1 MIIVNDISKETG
13 VSDSRAVYTPPCV
26 VRISDLKQG
35 AGLCATGSG
44 DSDRCY
50 ANGSAASG
58 TGQGCFSNGN
68 NAHPSSGGCSGNGN
82 SATPQCDSN
91 GTSVP

>member
-1 MIIVNDISKETG
+1 MGASKENC
-13 VSDSRAVYTPPCV
+13 VKDSRAVYTPPCV

-35 AGLCATGSG
+35 KGLCTSTGSG

-82 SATPQCDSN
+82 SATPQCGSN